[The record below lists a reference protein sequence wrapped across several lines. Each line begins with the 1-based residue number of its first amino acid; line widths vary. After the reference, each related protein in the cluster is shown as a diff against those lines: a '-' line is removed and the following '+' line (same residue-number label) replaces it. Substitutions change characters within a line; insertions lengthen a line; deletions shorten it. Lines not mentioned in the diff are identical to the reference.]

1 MEEMREICLEAVLP
15 TETSTVSLS
24 PRASAENLHFFPVNS
39 IVAIFAPS
47 VDGGEMEERRKI
59 VLEAKLPKG
68 TSTVAGLI
76 ALIPEYAGFSKVIL
90 NFQFPYNLHYLY
102 FFLGSLGFTYS
113 VNKKWLEPF
122 SFRSKPLQIERPPSK
137 VPCTGK

>member
-59 VLEAKLPKG
+59 VLEGP
-68 TSTVAGLI
+68 SQRNFDSCRSDCI
-76 ALIPEYAGFSKVIL
+76 NPRICGF
-90 NFQFPYNLHYLY
+90 
-102 FFLGSLGFTYS
+102 
-113 VNKKWLEPF
+113 
-122 SFRSKPLQIERPPSK
+122 
-137 VPCTGK
+137 